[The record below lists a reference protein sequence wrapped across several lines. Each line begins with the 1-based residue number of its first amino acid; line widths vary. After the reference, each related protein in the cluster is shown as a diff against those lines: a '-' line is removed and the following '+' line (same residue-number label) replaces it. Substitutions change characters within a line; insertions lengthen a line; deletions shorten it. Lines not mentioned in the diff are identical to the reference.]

1 MKDLFLGF
9 DFLGE
14 IFVILWEE
22 RFYVIWCRKID
33 GYASLNLIGFAKSN
47 FRSAL
52 C

>member
-22 RFYVIWCRKID
+22 RFYVICMKIIYIF
-33 GYASLNLIGFAKSN
+33 GGEVCEGNISFEVEIFIK
-47 FRSAL
+47 
-52 C
+52 